1 MKSMVNKNGLACSSP
16 PQLSVQT
23 DSDPVTMAALPHSD
37 STPATLATAQGHGE
51 HAALPLLRDE
61 DAG

>member
-16 PQLSVQT
+16 PQLSAQT
-23 DSDPVTMAALPHSD
+23 DSDPGAALPHSD
-37 STPATLATAQGHGE
+37 STPATLATAQGQGE
-51 HAALPLLRDE
+51 QAALPFLREE